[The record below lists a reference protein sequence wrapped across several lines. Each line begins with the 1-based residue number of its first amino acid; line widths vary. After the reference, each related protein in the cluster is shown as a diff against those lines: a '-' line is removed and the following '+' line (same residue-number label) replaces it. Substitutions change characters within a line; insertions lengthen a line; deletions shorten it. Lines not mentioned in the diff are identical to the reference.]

1 MLKRCMFAVSEPY
14 HSLCGDSLI
23 HRNMV
28 LDIGIGRPD
37 RGDHDCDTLCAVCC
51 LDTQPKD
58 SQNTS
63 RNNTEVCEVVSKGG
77 SNGDREGDMEFCADG
92 TVQDH
97 GNCNTA
103 GSNHDDL
110 GGLSVRIPRAVN

>member
-1 MLKRCMFAVSEPY
+1 
-14 HSLCGDSLI
+14 
-23 HRNMV
+23 
-28 LDIGIGRPD
+28 
-37 RGDHDCDTLCAVCC
+37 
-51 LDTQPKD
+51 
-58 SQNTS
+58 
-63 RNNTEVCEVVSKGG
+63 
-77 SNGDREGDMEFCADG
+77 MEFCADG